1 MTRLHIPNYA
11 DVRDLFVTCTNRLV
25 VFSDM
30 NAPEGPQLQ
39 VWQMN
44 GRKFKE
50 VYSKQYVAFL
60 TRMRRPVEMDDR
72 YISFGAFYRERSEVS
87 EIHFMSTETMKVERT
102 LSVKTTRYRYESGL
116 FFYVT
121 GNVIWYVS

>member
-1 MTRLHIPNYA
+1 MTRLLVPNYA
-11 DVRDLFVTCTNRLV
+11 DVRDLIVTCTNRLV
-25 VFSDM
+25 AFSDM
-30 NAPEGPQLQ
+30 NAPEGPQFQ

-44 GRKFKE
+44 GSKFTE
-50 VYSKQYVAFL
+50 VYSKRYVPFL

-72 YISFGAFYRERSEVS
+72 YITLGAFYRERSEFS

-121 GNVIWYVS
+121 TNFIWYVS